1 MNPIDHRAKKECLFT
16 YTYMKILEE
25 IGLTKKEAEVYKILL
40 RLGNS
45 PISKVLAATGSH
57 PQVIY
62 RVIDTLEK
70 KGLVTVTTRKS
81 RKFVRAEDPK
91 TLEVIEKKRLEN
103 LVKALPELSALQK
116 TPADAIIKV
125 SRGDEAVRSLRMRGL
140 KELPVGGTYQ
150 VIGASGNRYYEVMG
164 DFLKGYER
172 KRVKKKIWM
181 KLIAFKGQKDLIANQ
196 TIDPHYNDFRY
207 LSEEFAVFS
216 STNIFNDT
224 VAILIWSADP
234 IVITI
239 ESAEVADSYKQYF
252 SSLWKHA
259 TP

>member
-1 MNPIDHRAKKECLFT
+1 MQ
-16 YTYMKILEE
+16 ILEE
-25 IGLTKKEAEVYKILL
+25 IGLTKKEAEVYQTLL

-45 PISKVLAATGSH
+45 PVSKVLAATGSH

-70 KGLVTVTTRKS
+70 KGLLTVTTRKS

-125 SRGDEAVRSLRMRGL
+125 SRGDEAVRSLRMRGMQ
-140 KELPVGGTYQ
+140 ELTAGGTYY
-150 VIGASGNRYYEVMG
+150 VIGASGNRYYDVMG
-164 DFLKGYER
+164 QEGLKAFER
-172 KRVKKKIWM
+172 KRVRKKIIM
-181 KLIAFKGQKDLIANQ
+181 KLIAFRSQKEMIEKQN
-196 TIDPHYNDFRY
+196 TIPKFTDFRY
-207 LSEEFAVFS
+207 LSEEYAVFS
-216 STNIFNDT
+216 STNILNDT

-239 ESAEVADSYKQYF
+239 ESAEVADSYRQYF

-259 TP
+259 AP

>member
-1 MNPIDHRAKKECLFT
+1 MR
-16 YTYMKILEE
+16 ILEE
-25 IGLTKKEAEVYKILL
+25 IGLTKKEAEVYQALL

-45 PISKVLAATGSH
+45 PVSKLLAATGSH

-70 KGLVTVTTRKS
+70 KGLLTVTIRKS

-116 TPADAIIKV
+116 SPADALIRV
-125 SRGDEAVRSLRMRGL
+125 SRGNEAVRSLRMRGL
-140 KELPVGGTYQ
+140 EELPVGGTYQ

-164 DFLKGYER
+164 DFLQEYEH

-181 KLIAFKGQKDLIANQ
+181 KLVAFKDQKPLIESQ
-196 TIDPHYNDFRY
+196 TIAPQYNDFRY

-239 ESAEVADSYKQYF
+239 ESSEVAESYKQYF
-252 SSLWKHA
+252 ASLWKQA